1 MASFEPLGEK
11 LNTYPER
18 STMTSNFNY
27 QRVAAIAAMVLIGA
41 YAYSLFAEEASH
53 KSPSS
58 EPDFSDKI
66 VVVIIDQSSAVE
78 RRQNTEI
85 LDHAVMSQIGGRHFI
100 VGNAY
105 SPSDV
110 PPNWRTGSQV
120 GVAWEKVH
128 MYYAYTPE
136 QFKNYSKKWSEASDD
151 KEEK

>member
-1 MASFEPLGEK
+1 
-11 LNTYPER
+11 
-18 STMTSNFNY
+18 MTSNLTY
-27 QRVAAIAAMVLIGA
+27 RRLTAIAATVIIGA
-41 YAYSLFAEEASH
+41 YTYSVCADDSSH
-53 KSPSS
+53 KEKPSD
-58 EPDFSDKI
+58 PDFTGKI

-85 LDHAVMSQIGGRHFI
+85 LDHATMTQIGGRHFI

-110 PPNWRTGSQV
+110 PANWRTGSQV

-136 QFKNYSKKWSEASDD
+136 QFKNYSKKWSESSDD